1 MAFEARVLLKRPRHE
16 LPVDIGVKQVEQRPI
31 GFGKTT
37 FTHEGTGRCVSVQSA
52 ISTTSWLPTARRRCR
67 SPRAKFC

>member
-31 GFGKTT
+31 RFGKTT
-37 FTHEGTGRCVSVQSA
+37 FTHEGHGALRLGPIRDLHHFLAAHGTP
-52 ISTTSWLPTARRRCR
+52 PTQE
-67 SPRAKFC
+67 P

>member
-37 FTHEGTGRCVSVQSA
+37 FTHEGTGRCV
-52 ISTTSWLPTARRRCR
+52 
-67 SPRAKFC
+67 